1 METIFQYL
9 FIILIVLA
17 VIGLILYILF
27 SIFLN
32 KFNKIVYGKQTVMA
46 GIPLFNVYLL
56 GKLTINKAFGWL
68 LVIGIFLTSSITAN
82 VNGIEKTSSILPSKI
97 MPIYSSIY
105 YLVSF
110 IVLILGIVKYFR
122 LKKENNSNS
131 PKSFAQLQL
140 EPINVSLEALNDS
153 LIDRLKQVLYQKYN
167 IKIEE
172 YNKLKAQIEQIEN
185 QIVSDNSKEV
195 YENSMEMLKKQK
207 LKKKSSEYKEQIE
220 QIETEYKNS
229 LLNFQKNHNDYIEL
243 RRQISMIDIYGYT
256 KKIERVKKAKEIK
269 DLNLDEEKA
278 SKILSG
284 ELDDIN

>member
-1 METIFQYL
+1 METIVQYL

-32 KFNKIVYGKQTVMA
+32 KFNKLVYGKQTVMA
-46 GIPLFNVYLL
+46 WLPLFNVYLF

-68 LVIGIFLTSSITAN
+68 LVIGSFLTFSTTTN

-140 EPINVSLEALNDS
+140 EPINVSLEALTDS

-172 YNKLKAQIEQIEN
+172 YNKLKVQIEQIEN

-207 LKKKSSEYKEQIE
+207 LNKKSPEYKEQIE

-229 LLNFQKNHNDYIEL
+229 LLSFQKNHNDYIEL
-243 RRQISMIDIYGYT
+243 RRKTSTIDIYGYT

>member
-32 KFNKIVYGKQTVMA
+32 KFNKLVYGKKTIRA
-46 GIPLFNVYLL
+46 WLPLFNVYLL

-68 LVIGIFLTSSITAN
+68 LVIGIFLTSSITTN
-82 VNGIEKTSSILPSKI
+82 VNGIEKTISILPLKI
-97 MPIYSSIY
+97 IPIYSSIY
-105 YLVSF
+105 YLISF

-140 EPINVSLEALNDS
+140 EPINVSLEALTDS

-207 LKKKSSEYKEQIE
+207 LNKKSPEYKEQIE